1 MNNSQRAVLYFIFIQ
16 VGFIFA
22 QFLSSFNGYLQ
33 FVSFYLVLPLL
44 LTELHYRYLISGNL
58 NATKAVKTTLRL
70 FLLWGMVGS
79 AVFATIS
86 IYVLSPEVNSFILQS
101 GLGLIVI
108 KQMFIVAVSLGASLI
123 MYTRI
128 ANIIA
133 LRTRA
138 SQKIMAV

>member
-1 MNNSQRAVLYFIFIQ
+1 MNNSQRAVLYFILIQ
-16 VGFIFA
+16 AGFIFT

-44 LTELHYRYLISGNL
+44 LTELHYRYLLSANHDSARAIRTTIS
-58 NATKAVKTTLRL
+58 L
-70 FLLWGMVGS
+70 FLLWGLLGS

-86 IYVLSPEVNSFILQS
+86 IYVLSPEVSKFLLQG

-138 SQKIMAV
+138 NRKLRAV